1 MKQIHEDEES
11 IAERQQEEEEA
22 SAQLVQLRQKAGCN
36 TDQDLELVEEQY
48 ERKRQVLTRVDDLER
63 NLIERNATSL
73 EMIAEE
79 AAVYELDQLD
89 AELERLESQAGQLTN
104 DVVEASTTR
113 GELKNQLQ
121 AMESAEASAEAAQ
134 RSEEALASIRQAT
147 EDYVRLRLSIEV
159 LRRAI
164 ESYRERHQAPILRR
178 ASEIFRKITL
188 GEHRDLATDFD
199 DQDSPVLVSV
209 RRNGERV
216 PMEGLSDGTR
226 DQLYLALRLAAIE
239 MHVSQFGPVPVI
251 LDDILINS
259 DDHRADAT
267 LRQLASLGR
276 NTQVLFFTHH
286 QHLVSL
292 AREADANVLELAR
305 STSGNN

>member
-1 MKQIHEDEES
+1 QLVKQIHEDEEG

-22 SAQLVQLRQKAGCN
+22 AAQLVQLRQKAGCN
-36 TDQDLELVEEQY
+36 TDQDLELVEEQF
-48 ERKRQVLTRVDDLER
+48 ERKRQVLTRVGDLER
-63 NLIERNATSL
+63 NLIERNAASL
-73 EMIAEE
+73 EAIAEE
-79 AAVYELDQLD
+79 AAAYELDQLD
-89 AELERLESQAGQLTN
+89 AEVERLESQAGQLTN
-104 DVVEASTTR
+104 DVVDASTTL
-113 GELKNQLQ
+113 GALKNQMQ
-121 AMESAEASAEAAQ
+121 AMERAEASAEAAQ
-134 RSEEALASIRQAT
+134 HSEEALATIRQAT

-159 LRRAI
+159 LRHAI

-178 ASEIFRKITL
+178 ASEIFREVTL

-209 RRNGERV
+209 RKNGERV

-239 MHVSQFGPVPVI
+239 MHVSQFGSVPVI

-259 DDHRADAT
+259 DDHRAEAT

-292 AREADANVLELAR
+292 ARAVDANVLELA
-305 STSGNN
+305 